1 MSNRIRNFA
10 LTSVLMSLCIPA
22 CGQQSQSDSIL
33 TADIIANVKP
43 YVKSLETVFA
53 RYVIEIGDISEET
66 MARRSGSEQYTER
79 TYKVPEGITFKEL
92 IFSLPGLK
100 KNKLGRLITEEEGKT
115 VRTILFNY
123 QLVLNRNPRHEFYTE
138 RSKLEIF
145 PFSVS
150 ENRDLNYTADTK
162 LYNGTVYVKIKD
174 RPKSQYPIPGAD
186 LIIEYYPNAYN
197 RFGGANAAMLDW
209 GVPRD

>member
-123 QLVLNRNPRHEFYTE
+123 QLVLRVQLFVTPWTVA
-138 RSKLEIF
+138 SQVPL
-145 PFSVS
+145 FSTISRTLLRFMSIELVMPS
-150 ENRDLNYTADTK
+150 NH
-162 LYNGTVYVKIKD
+162 
-174 RPKSQYPIPGAD
+174 
-186 LIIEYYPNAYN
+186 LILCHPH
-197 RFGGANAAMLDW
+197 FSSC
-209 GVPRD
+209 P